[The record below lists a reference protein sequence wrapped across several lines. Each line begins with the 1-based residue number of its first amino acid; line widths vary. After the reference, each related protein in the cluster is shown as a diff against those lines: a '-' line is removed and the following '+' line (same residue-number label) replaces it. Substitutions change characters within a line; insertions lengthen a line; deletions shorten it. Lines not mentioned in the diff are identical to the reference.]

1 MPNATI
7 PITIQVFE
15 HQTIRIG
22 DLVHGI
28 AITKVL
34 WQKLAIYHEQHQGKY
49 YQLLYNGIRFK
60 QYVGVIQIGA
70 CTIEILPKIDRLL
83 EGKTNK
89 WQKVLLDMLDT
100 CQFIKLDTQGFGQVQ
115 LRSNA
120 ILTTY
125 FRLFLSGVKELI
137 KKGIPRQYAQKE
149 GNNKFLKGHLVLP
162 KHLRYNLHQPER
174 FYTRYQTF
182 QEHHLLT
189 QVIHEA
195 LKVLRQLHLPPSLQ
209 LLLTQIQI
217 AFPSPPPYQWTPRD
231 FEQLLQNSRYQ
242 SYNRVIEL
250 ARLILMNFSSDIR
263 YGQHQLLAILFD
275 MNVLFEEYIFQQ
287 LKNTSGS
294 SIKIS
299 RQRSI
304 PFWQRRSIRPDI
316 IIEINGDKIVL
327 DTKWKILK
335 SATPSMED
343 LKQMYIYCRYF
354 KAKKGIL
361 LFPSPGNINNKT
373 ISNPFLD
380 EVDGIECQLQFINV
394 IDPNGQ
400 LKRGIGKEIIRDT
413 LLS

>member
-1 MPNATI
+1 MSNATT

-22 DLVHGI
+22 DLVHDI
-28 AITKVL
+28 AFTESL

-49 YQLLYNGIRFK
+49 YQLLHKGIKFT
-60 QYVGVIQIGA
+60 QYVGVIQIGH

-83 EGKTNK
+83 DGQANK
-89 WQKVLLDMLDT
+89 WQRVLLDMLDT
-100 CQFIKLDTQGFGQVQ
+100 CQFIKLDTQGLGQVQ

-125 FRLFLSGVKELI
+125 FRLFLNGVKDLI
-137 KKGIPRQYAQKE
+137 QKGIPRQYAQKE
-149 GNNKFLKGHLVLP
+149 GNNKFLKGQLVIP
-162 KHLRYNLHQPER
+162 KHLRHNLHRPEQ
-174 FYTRYQTF
+174 FYTRYQSF

-195 LKVLRQLHLPPSLQ
+195 LKVLRQLYLSPPLQ
-209 LLLTQIQI
+209 LLLAQVQI
-217 AFPSPPPYQWTPRD
+217 AFPTPPPYQWHSRD
-231 FEQLLQNSRYQ
+231 FEQLLQNSRYH
-242 SYNRVIEL
+242 SYNQLIEL

-287 LKNTSGS
+287 LKNTTGVP
-294 SIKIS
+294 IKIS

-316 IIEINGDKIVL
+316 IMEIEGEKIVL
-327 DTKWKILK
+327 DTKWKILR
-335 SATPSMED
+335 SASPSMED

-354 KAKKGIL
+354 KAEKGVL
-361 LFPSPGNINNKT
+361 LFPSASTDIDPPT
-373 ISNPFLD
+373 ATPFLD
-380 EVDGIECQLQFINV
+380 TTSEINCQIQFINV
-394 IDPNGQ
+394 INQDGALKQNLGQ
-400 LKRGIGKEIIRDT
+400 EILEAI
-413 LLS
+413 LY

>member
-1 MPNATI
+1 MSNATR
-7 PITIQVFE
+7 PITRQVFE

-28 AITKVL
+28 AFTKSL

-49 YQLLYNGIRFK
+49 YQLLYDGIKFK
-60 QYVGVIQIGA
+60 QYVGVLQIGTS
-70 CTIEILPKIDRLL
+70 TIEILPKIDRLL
-83 EGKTNK
+83 EGDTNK
-89 WQKVLLDMLDT
+89 WQKVLLEMLDT
-100 CQFIKLDTQGFGQVQ
+100 CQFIKLDSQGFGQVQ
-115 LRSNA
+115 LRANA
-120 ILTTY
+120 ILSTY
-125 FRLFLSGVKELI
+125 FRLFLSEVQDLI
-137 KKGIPRQYAQKE
+137 KKGIPRQYAQNE
-149 GNNKFLKGHLVLP
+149 GNNKFLKGQLVLP
-162 KHLRYNLHQPER
+162 KHLRHNLHKPEQ

-195 LKVLRQLHLPPSLQ
+195 LKVLRQLYLSPPLQ

-217 AFPSPPPYQWTPRD
+217 GFPSPPPYQWTPRD
-231 FEQLLQNSRYQ
+231 FEQLLQNPRYHA
-242 SYNRVIEL
+242 YNRLIEL

-287 LKNTSGS
+287 LKKTSGVP
-294 SIKIS
+294 IKIS

-316 IIEINGDKIVL
+316 IIERDGEKIVL

-343 LKQMYIYCRYF
+343 LKQMYIYCQYF
-354 KAKKGIL
+354 KASKGVL
-361 LFPSPGNINNKT
+361 LFPSASIEVLQPRAT
-373 ISNPFLD
+373 PFLD
-380 EVDGIECQLQFINV
+380 ETSHIYCQVQFINV
-394 IDPNGQ
+394 IAKNGQ
-400 LKRGIGKEIIRDT
+400 LKIGIGRDIIK
-413 LLS
+413 LI

>member
-1 MPNATI
+1 MPNTTI

-28 AITKVL
+28 AFTKSL
-34 WQKLAIYHEQHQGKY
+34 WQKLAIYHEQHKGKY
-49 YQLLYNGIRFK
+49 YQLIYKGIKFK
-60 QYVGVIQIGA
+60 QYVGVLQIGT
-70 CTIEILPKIDRLL
+70 CTIEILPKIDRLI
-83 EGKTNK
+83 EGETNK

-115 LRSNA
+115 LRANA
-120 ILTTY
+120 ILSTY
-125 FRLFLSGVKELI
+125 FRLFLKEVKELI
-137 KKGIPRQYAQKE
+137 KKGIPKQYAQKE
-149 GNNKFLKGHLVLP
+149 GNNKFLKGQLVLP
-162 KHLRYNLHQPER
+162 KHLRHNLHKPEQ
-174 FYTRYQTF
+174 FYTRYQSF

-195 LKVLRQLHLPPSLQ
+195 LKVLRQLYLVPPLQ
-209 LLLTQIQI
+209 LLLTQIQVT
-217 AFPSPPPYQWTPRD
+217 FPSPQPYQWKLRD
-231 FEQLLQNSRYQ
+231 FEQLLQNPRYR
-242 SYNRVIEL
+242 SYNRLIEL
-250 ARLILMNFSSDIR
+250 TRLILMNFSSDIR

-287 LKNTSGS
+287 LKNITGVP
-294 SIKIS
+294 IKIS

-316 IIEINGDKIVL
+316 IIEINGEKTVL
-327 DTKWKILK
+327 DTKWKILR
-335 SATPSMED
+335 SSSPSMED

-361 LFPSPGNINNKT
+361 LYPSSSTTTDKT

-380 EVDGIECQLQFINV
+380 EVDKIECQVQFINV
-394 IDPNGQ
+394 IDEDGQ
-400 LKRGIGKEIIRDT
+400 LKKGIGREIIQQV
-413 LLS
+413 

>member
-1 MPNATI
+1 MPST
-7 PITIQVFE
+7 TIQVYE

-22 DLVHGI
+22 DLVYGTVF
-28 AITKVL
+28 TKVL

-49 YQLLYNGIRFK
+49 YQLLYDGVKFT
-60 QYVGVIQIGA
+60 QYVGVIQIGR

-83 EGKTNK
+83 EGQANK
-89 WQKVLLDMLDT
+89 WQRVLLDMLDT

-120 ILTTY
+120 ILSTY
-125 FRLFLSGVKELI
+125 FRLFLVGVKDLV
-137 KKGIPRQYAQKE
+137 KKGIPRQYASKE
-149 GNNKFLKGHLVLP
+149 GNNKFLKGQLVLP
-162 KHLRYNLHQPER
+162 KHLRHNLHRPEQ

-195 LKVLRQLHLPPSLQ
+195 LKVLRQLYLSPQLQ
-209 LLLTQIQI
+209 LLLTQVQI
-217 AFPSPPPYQWTPRD
+217 AFPSPPPYQWAPRD
-231 FEQLLQNSRYQ
+231 FEQLLQNPRYR
-242 SYNRVIEL
+242 SYNRIIEI

-275 MNVLFEEYIFQQ
+275 MNILFEEYIFQQ
-287 LKNTSGS
+287 LKNTSGV

-316 IIEINGDKIVL
+316 IMELNGDKIVL
-327 DTKWKILK
+327 DTKWKVLQA
-335 SATPSMED
+335 SSPAMED

-354 KAKKGIL
+354 KANKGIL
-361 LFPSPGNINNKT
+361 LFPSANPKIDQPKAT
-373 ISNPFLD
+373 PFLD
-380 EVDGIECQLQFINV
+380 TESEINCQVQFINV
-394 IDPNGQ
+394 MNQNGQ
-400 LKRGIGKEIIRDT
+400 LKRNLGQEILQQIAFDG
-413 LLS
+413 